1 VAHPSAAEEEAAAAT
16 KPAGRAAGWPRST
29 GRSGLSEA
37 TRERE
42 TAGGWAGGGDGGNRP
57 W

>member
-1 VAHPSAAEEEAAAAT
+1 MAHPSAAEEEAAAAT